1 MGLSNSRVSNILG
14 STGGGSSSSSDI
26 IVGYVYDVILDEN
39 NEGISSLDR
48 KDEASIYVGAIRF
61 RSQGNLNQSDDK
73 LDIAYPSINVKTLPT
88 RNEVVKIIR
97 NPSGGFLYERTGFT
111 VSPSTNAEEDTLSK
125 NFGGKEKDRPSA
137 GNYSKTSQTGIARS
151 SGGDSDDTDGYGEYF
166 EANNGIHKLK
176 LYEGD
181 TLIESR
187 FGQTLRFSG
196 YNNSE
201 NVFSPTIILRNGENP
216 STIDVENSINTTV
229 EEDVNRDGSTIL
241 LGSDQYKLTFQPGTV
256 DENGNSDFETLPDSF
271 KEYPSELLGNQILLN
286 SGRLIFSAKDAE
298 MIFYSKKNY
307 GFISDG
313 GLSIDNAFGIDANV
327 NDNINITTN
336 DFDINLNTG
345 NGKINLGDK
354 ALEPVVKGDTLL
366 DLLSQLIDAI
376 TQQVYLTPAGPSAT
390 GPTNV
395 ATFNKIKNQLKTFL
409 SELNST
415 S

>member
-1 MGLSNSRVSNILG
+1 MPLGNSRVSNVQ
-14 STGGGSSSSSDI
+14 GSSNSGLSTSRDVL
-26 IVGYVYDVILDEN
+26 VGYVYDVILDED
-39 NEGISSLDR
+39 NEGISTLDR
-48 KDEASIYVGAIRF
+48 KDEAAIYVGAIRF

-73 LDIAYPSINVKTLPT
+73 LDIAYPSINVKSLPV
-88 RNEVVKIIR
+88 RNEVVKITR
-97 NPSGGFLYERTGFT
+97 NPSGGFIYERTGFT
-111 VSPSTNAEEDTLSK
+111 VSPSTNAEENTLSK
-125 NFGGKEKDRPSA
+125 NFGGKEQDRPDA
-137 GNYSKTSQTGIARS
+137 GNYSKTAQTGIVRS
-151 SGGDSDDTDGYGEYF
+151 SVGNSVDTDGYGDYF

-196 YNNSE
+196 YNNPE

-216 STIDVENSINTTV
+216 TTINEDNSLNTTV

-241 LGSDQYKLTFQPGTV
+241 LGSGQYKLPFQPGTI
-256 DENGNSDFETLPDSF
+256 DDNGSSDFETLPDSF
-271 KEYPSELLGNQILLN
+271 SNYPSELLGNQILLN
-286 SGRLIFSAKDAE
+286 SDRLIFSAKSSE
-298 MIFYSKKNY
+298 MIFYSKGNY

-336 DFDINLNTG
+336 DRDVNINSG
-345 NGKINLGDK
+345 NGKINLGDQS
-354 ALEPVVKGDTLL
+354 LEPIVKGDTLV

-376 TQQVYLTPAGPSAT
+376 TQQVFLTPSGPSGT
-390 GPTNV
+390 GPTNL
-395 ATFNKIKNQLKTFL
+395 ATFNKIKNQLNTML

>member
-1 MGLSNSRVSNILG
+1 MPLKNSRFANVLG
-14 STGGGSSSSSDI
+14 SSVSSGGSSSDV
-26 IVGYVYDVILDEN
+26 IVGYVYDVILDEE
-39 NEGISSLDR
+39 NEGISTLDR
-48 KDEASIYVGAIRF
+48 KDEAAIYVGAIRF

-73 LDIAYPSINVKTLPT
+73 LDIAYPSLNVKSLPT

-97 NPSGGFLYERTGFT
+97 NPSGGFIYERTGFT

-125 NFGGKEKDRPSA
+125 NFGGKEQDRPSA
-137 GNYSKTSQTGIARS
+137 GNYSKTAQTGIVRS
-151 SGGDSDDTDGYGEYF
+151 STGNSVDTDGYGDYF

-196 YNNSE
+196 YNNPE

-216 STIDVENSINTTV
+216 TTINEDNSLNTTV

-241 LGSDQYKLTFQPGTV
+241 LGSGQYKLPFQPGTI
-256 DENGNSDFETLPDSF
+256 DDNGSSDFETLPDSF
-271 KEYPSELLGNQILLN
+271 LNYPSELLGNQILLN
-286 SGRLIFSAKDAE
+286 SDRLIFSAKSSE
-298 MIFYSKKNY
+298 MIFYSKGNY

-336 DFDINLNTG
+336 DRDVNINSG
-345 NGKINLGDK
+345 NGKINLGDQS
-354 ALEPVVKGDTLL
+354 LEPIVKGDTLV

-376 TQQVYLTPAGPSAT
+376 TKQVFLTPAGPSGT
-390 GPTNV
+390 GPTNL
-395 ATFNKIKNQLKTFL
+395 ATFNKIKNQLNTML